1 VRIGFATVDWSQSVT
16 DSQGRLAIGGSG
28 HYRCGLP
35 AKYLAEL
42 GHETFVGRPVL
53 LGDKTET
60 PRFAVAD
67 MGASLDV
74 DVTPE
79 MIHDNLDVVVFQR
92 MMHVDI
98 LRDIVE
104 YGPKTGQLIVN
115 DVDDHFWALDKR
127 NLAHKMTDTSVRPEE
142 NTEIY
147 LQILKASD
155 LVTASTPHLADAL
168 RKRGCGNVE
177 VVRNGVDSEAG
188 WFPTDLGGRQP
199 TVGWAGALPW
209 RSGDIE
215 SVRRPLRRLESLGV
229 RFHHSGHLGG
239 WSTFAEAAGLADGS
253 VSNSPMVPVEGIP
266 RLYAYFEVGM
276 IPLNDIP
283 FNWAKSFVK
292 GLEMAAAGI
301 PFVAGASP
309 EYRALAADGVGLVAA
324 SDSQWFKLLKALW
337 SSEDFRRERAE
348 SDAAGLLAHT
358 MKVRAQDWESVLQT
372 QR

>member
-155 LVTASTPHLADAL
+155 LVTASTPYLADAL

-266 RLYAYFEVGM
+266 
-276 IPLNDIP
+276 
-283 FNWAKSFVK
+283 S
-292 GLEMAAAGI
+292 